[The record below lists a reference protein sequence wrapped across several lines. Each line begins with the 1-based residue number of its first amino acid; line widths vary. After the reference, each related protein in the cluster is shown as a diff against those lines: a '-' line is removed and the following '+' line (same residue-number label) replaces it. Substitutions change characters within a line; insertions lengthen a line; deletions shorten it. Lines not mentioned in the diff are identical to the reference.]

1 MIGACSSID
10 GSAGEETSF
19 CFVAG
24 PEVGVGVGVAFE
36 AALVPALEVVA
47 VSCLDEALLEDFLI
61 SFACSFSLGACAFS
75 FALSSFPS
83 TSASFIGVVLVLAV
97 GVYFALPFRFVTMAG
112 KEGFGFS
119 FSFFLE
125 SWGGCG
131 GFLGTSAGAVGG
143 GLTGAAVAVETDP
156 GGASATSYIAVLVG
170 ALPWTREVVEVD
182 GNAGNSASRVS
193 LGGGEL
199 ERVVPVTTPAVAWNP
214 AALVMTLGAT
224 LDRTEVGVWATD
236 RGTATLLD
244 TEGGGC

>member
-1 MIGACSSID
+1 MFLYRRQCRRRNL
-10 GSAGEETSF
+10 F
-19 CFVAG
+19 LPRRRV
-24 PEVGVGVGVAFE
+24 EVGVGIGVAFE
-36 AALVPALEVVA
+36 AALVPTLEVVA

-83 TSASFIGVVLVLAV
+83 ASASFIGVVLVLAV

-143 GLTGAAVAVETDP
+143 GLIGAAVAVETDP

-170 ALPWTREVVEVD
+170 ALPWAREVVEVD
-182 GNAGNSASRVS
+182 GNAGNSASS
-193 LGGGEL
+193 LIRWRRIGASSPSNNTCGRMEPSCACNDAWCNTRPYRGRSMRDRQGYCNTVGHGGWWL
-199 ERVVPVTTPAVAWNP
+199 
-214 AALVMTLGAT
+214 
-224 LDRTEVGVWATD
+224 
-236 RGTATLLD
+236 
-244 TEGGGC
+244 